1 MMNMFK
7 LQERLQDFS
16 KEQLAQEMQ
25 RPSGNAPQYLVLAEM
40 QRRKRMESAA
50 AMEQGQQNETT
61 VAQDAVAAAGVPQQ
75 GLGGMMQAMAPKTD
89 VTMNTGQ
96 TPVQQMYGGGVIK
109 AQEGAYLG
117 TDRLTSSLETD
128 PATRAMAN
136 RMGISVREYITN
148 MDPQTRAAE
157 LQRIN
162 RSKTQ
167 GAPSL
172 SGVFD
177 PNTPAYDQIDV
188 RDLGESPA
196 QSFQNLS
203 DYDLMEYGGV
213 NPSYGTDVRDR
224 AVGMG
229 ISDRMPDAPSLDSVP
244 DIAELS
250 PFLGGGSQL
259 PPELSPQEDYTSN
272 PNSRPLGR
280 RPMAELE
287 ITDDFFGAPGFD
299 SMDSASS
306 LAELSP
312 FLGDRQSPTSLD
324 LRPWPEKNP
333 DLGDE
338 PDRGGYVPPTMGAT
352 ELNTPAMRTAL
363 GADEPSP
370 WTIDPANTDG
380 SLWGDILPDIGN
392 TATLLSPFAS
402 EEEKMAA
409 AGSLGAM
416 DTGTPLEIPD
426 AGIESLLPPSPANND
441 PVKTTKTDDRSG
453 GGGSSLGG
461 SGKAV
466 MSDLEKAFEQD
477 KWLSLAKFG
486 LGLMSSKQPTFGG
499 AIGESGLGAIADF
512 QQARKSYEENTM
524 ARQLM
529 NAKLAAAS
537 RSGGG
542 GGGKPVS
549 SGIITILGDQLA
561 ALESEYANL
570 APARETWWGLGDTI
584 DDDAGRRSELKDQI
598 DIARAQLNYAL
609 SSNGVPIP
617 STQSLGAVRAN
628 ISDPSK

>member
-1 MMNMFK
+1 MMNMFQ

-109 AQEGAYLG
+109 AQEGAFMRSEGFGENVEYNYDTFLREMG
-117 TDRLTSSLETD
+117 LQDSPDVRDAFRRYQDRMNAQNALEGPNTD
-128 PATRAMAN
+128 PGLFMPFLDEA
-136 RMGISVREYITN
+136 
-148 MDPQTRAAE
+148 PQS
-157 LQRIN
+157 L
-162 RSKTQ
+162 
-167 GAPSL
+167 PSL
-172 SGVFD
+172 SDVSADVGSFSAMADAAPARSAVPSLPALPDADRPPLFD
-177 PNTPAYDQIDV
+177 RTTPPQPARQGYIPPNIGATELNTPAIRNALDIP
-188 RDLGESPA
+188 G
-196 QSFQNLS
+196 LS
-203 DYDLMEYGGV
+203 DYDLIGENV
-213 NPSYGTDVRDR
+213 NPR
-224 AVGMG
+224 
-229 ISDRMPDAPSLDSVP
+229 
-244 DIAELS
+244 
-250 PFLGGGSQL
+250 F
-259 PPELSPQEDYTSN
+259 PPN
-272 PNSRPLGR
+272 PNVRLPDSR
-280 RPMAELE
+280 RPMA
-287 ITDDFFGAPGFD
+287 
-299 SMDSASS
+299 
-306 LAELSP
+306 
-312 FLGDRQSPTSLD
+312 
-324 LRPWPEKNP
+324 PWDISEA
-333 DLGDE
+333 E

-402 EEEKMAA
+402 EEEQMAA

-426 AGIESLLPPSPANND
+426 AGIESLLPPSPANNA
-441 PVKTTKTDDRSG
+441 PVTPTGGSGSGSGSG
-453 GGGSSLGG
+453 GSNLGG

-486 LGLMSSKQPTFGG
+486 LGLMSSKQSTFGG

-542 GGGKPVS
+542 GKPIS
-549 SGIITILGDQLA
+549 SSIITTLGDQLA
-561 ALESEYANL
+561 ALENEYASI
-570 APARETWWGLGDTI
+570 PEPETGWFGGTTDDYAGDRMRLG
-584 DDDAGRRSELKDQI
+584 EEVQI
-598 DIARAQLNYAL
+598 KRAQLNYAL
-609 SSNGVPIP
+609 SSNGVPMP
-617 STQSLGAVRAN
+617 STPSLGAVRAN